1 MIIRE
6 IEEKDN
12 QKMEQ
17 IIKRSLESFGL
28 DIPGTAYFDPQLSH
42 LAEFYKKQPKAKYWV
57 AVDEEGHVLG
67 GVGIGPFGQEKDVGE
82 LQKLYVTPEAQG
94 KGLAKKLMV
103 VALDFVKEHYTYCY
117 LETSHKLTVA
127 NQLYSKLGFKEL
139 DIPIEGS
146 EHGTMDKWYIKEF
159 KSK

>member
-6 IEEKDN
+6 IEERDN

-42 LAEFYKKQPKAKYWV
+42 LAEFYKNEPNAKYWV
-57 AVDEEGHVLG
+57 AVDEEGHVVG
-67 GVGIGPFGQEKDVGE
+67 GVGIGPFGQENDVGE
-82 LQKLYVTPEAQG
+82 LQKLYVIPEAQG
-94 KGLAKKLMV
+94 KGLAKKLME
-103 VALDFVKEHYTYCY
+103 VALDFVREHYTYCY
-117 LETSHKLTVA
+117 LETSRKLKVA
-127 NQLYSKLGFKEL
+127 NRLYSKLGFKEL
-139 DIPIEGS
+139 DKPIEGS